1 MKLFVSLLFFIRVI
15 MNVNEDG
22 AQWRME
28 GHQGCYTW
36 VRGIMKLVH
45 GGVDGLMLYG
55 VEIMRMKV
63 NEW

>member
-1 MKLFVSLLFFIRVI
+1 